1 VKVAV
6 LGAGGTIGPAIAR
19 DLAGSEEVAEL
30 QLLDLDAARA
40 VAVADAIGSAKV
52 RAGGI
57 DAGDA
62 PACARAI
69 GDADAVVNS
78 VSYRLNR
85 RVMEACLEAGCHYFD
100 LGGLYWMTAEQL
112 RTFAPPGGEDR
123 FAAAGLVAVLGI
135 GSSPGKTNLMAVHAA
150 RELSPSPGRP
160 GREAEYAA
168 GPGTPGREA
177 EAPASPG
184 RPGREAEDLPGV
196 DYVHV
201 AAAGRD
207 LDPPPGFSVPYA
219 LRTLVDELTLP
230 PVVIRDGEAVEIEPL
245 SPGGMVDFGEPIGE
259 AETIHT
265 LHSEMLTFPDSFG
278 CRDASFRLSLHPEL
292 LERLGE
298 LATASEDELA
308 RTAAEARPPSPETV
322 SVHVI
327 DAARGGRSVR
337 VRSVTRPVPGL
348 GLGGG
353 VVSTAAPAAAA
364 VRLLARGSLSARG
377 VHPPERCIEP
387 DELFAELRS
396 RGSVFDVAVRSE
408 ADPAIP
414 RRGAQE
420 VASR

>member
-1 VKVAV
+1 VKVCV

-30 QLLDLDAARA
+30 LLLDLDVARA
-40 VAVADAIGSAKV
+40 AAVADAIGSVKV
-52 RAGGI
+52 RAGGT

-69 GDADAVVNS
+69 ADADAVVNAA
-78 VSYRLNR
+78 SYRLNL
-85 RVMEACLEAGCHYFD
+85 RVMDACLEAGCHYFD

-135 GSSPGKTNLMAVHAA
+135 GSSPGKTNLMAVQAA
-150 RELSPSPGRP
+150 RELG
-160 GREAEYAA
+160 A
-168 GPGTPGREA
+168 GID
-177 EAPASPG
+177 S
-184 RPGREAEDLPGV
+184 L
-196 DYVHV
+196 HV

-245 SPGGMVDFGEPIGE
+245 SPGGVVDFGEPIGE

-278 CRDASFRLSLHPEL
+278 CRDAGFRLSLHPDL

-298 LATASEDELA
+298 LAKASEDELA
-308 RTAAEARPPSPETV
+308 RAAVEARPPSPETV
-322 SVHVI
+322 SVHVV
-327 DAARGGRSVR
+327 DAASGGRGVR

-364 VRLLARGSLSARG
+364 VRLLARGNLSARG
-377 VHPPERCIEP
+377 VHPPERCIDP
-387 DELFAELRS
+387 DQLFAELRS
-396 RGSVFDVAVRSE
+396 RGSVFDVAVRSAADLATPGRE
-408 ADPAIP
+408 AE
-414 RRGAQE
+414 E
-420 VASR
+420 VARQ

>member
-1 VKVAV
+1 MKVCV

-62 PACARAI
+62 PACAQAI
-69 GDADAVVNS
+69 GDADALVNS
-78 VSYRLNR
+78 VSYRLNL

-135 GSSPGKTNLMAVHAA
+135 GSSPGKTNVMAVHAA
-150 RELSPSPGRP
+150 RELGGSV
-160 GREAEYAA
+160 EA
-168 GPGTPGREA
+168 
-177 EAPASPG
+177 
-184 RPGREAEDLPGV
+184 L
-196 DYVHV
+196 HV
-201 AAAGRD
+201 SAAGRD
-207 LDPPPGFSVPYA
+207 LDLPPGFSVPYA

-245 SPGGMVDFGEPIGE
+245 SPGGVVDFGEPIGE

-308 RTAAEARPPSPETV
+308 RAAAEARPPSPETV
-322 SVHVI
+322 SVHVV
-327 DAARGGRSVR
+327 DAASGGRSVR

-377 VHPPERCIEP
+377 VHPPELCIEP

-414 RRGAQE
+414 ARGAQE
-420 VASR
+420 VASP

>member
-1 VKVAV
+1 MKVCV

-30 QLLDLDAARA
+30 LLLDLDAARA
-40 VAVADAIGSAKV
+40 AAVADAIGSANV
-52 RAGGI
+52 RAAGI

-69 GDADAVVNS
+69 AGADAVVNS
-78 VSYRLNR
+78 ASYRLNLR
-85 RVMEACLEAGCHYFD
+85 LMEACLEAGCHYFD

-123 FAAAGLVAVLGI
+123 FAVAGLVAVLGI
-135 GSSPGKTNLMAVHAA
+135 GSSPGKTNLMAVQAA
-150 RELSPSPGRP
+150 RELG
-160 GREAEYAA
+160 
-168 GPGTPGREA
+168 GTVE
-177 EAPASPG
+177 E
-184 RPGREAEDLPGV
+184 L
-196 DYVHV
+196 HV
-201 AAAGRD
+201 SAAGRD
-207 LDPPPGFSVPYA
+207 LDPPSGFSVPYA

-245 SPGGMVDFGEPIGE
+245 CPGGVVDFGEPIGE

-278 CRDASFRLSLHPEL
+278 CRDVSFRLSLHPEL

-308 RTAAEARPPSPETV
+308 RAAAEARPPSRETV
-322 SVHVI
+322 SVHVV
-327 DAARGGRSVR
+327 DAASGGRSVR

-364 VRLLARGSLSARG
+364 VRLLARGRLSARG

-396 RGSVFDVAVRSE
+396 RGSVFDVSLRSAADLATPGRE
-408 ADPAIP
+408 AE
-414 RRGAQE
+414 E
-420 VASR
+420 VASQ